1 MVNIWGLRPPFE
13 IMKTFLKAIAG
24 IILIGGFI
32 ALLSLGLNYLQRP
45 NPLENV
51 EKRLNEA
58 QKEQSVLTEN
68 EQKLKTESQTKEWEE
83 VDSSQEKIII
93 PLKKPIK

>member
-1 MVNIWGLRPPFE
+1 
-13 IMKTFLKAIAG
+13 MKTFLKAIAG

-51 EKRLNEA
+51 EKRLDEA

-68 EQKLKTESQTKEWEE
+68 EQKLKQESQTKEWED

>member
-1 MVNIWGLRPPFE
+1 
-13 IMKTFLKAIAG
+13 MKTFLKAIAG

-45 NPLENV
+45 NPLEKI
-51 EKRLNEA
+51 EKRLDEA

-68 EQKLKTESQTKEWEE
+68 EQKLKQESQTKEWED